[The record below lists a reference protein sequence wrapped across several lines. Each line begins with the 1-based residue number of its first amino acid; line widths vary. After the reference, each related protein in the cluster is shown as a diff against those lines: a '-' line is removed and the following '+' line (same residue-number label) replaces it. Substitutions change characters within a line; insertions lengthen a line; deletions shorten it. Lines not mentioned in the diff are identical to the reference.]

1 MPTDYSKKKVVE
13 LEELLKTR
21 SLPHTGKK
29 ADLIAR
35 LQEADL
41 KRNSS
46 TANAT
51 SVASAPKSAPAAKP
65 APAPA
70 PAVVEDV
77 IDWDDEANTAAAPP
91 ATQTSPSKPTSAA
104 PKTEAKKKPAEVP
117 APSTTTGTTTSTTG
131 SAKPAG
137 AGAALNP
144 VAVPNQI
151 AAIDPSKTN
160 DLTVSSPTA
169 KITPASPSKPKVTTA
184 TTTTITSETETAPA
198 PTTSE
203 TYTSNLPST
212 DPKAELAKRAARA
225 ARFGITD
232 ASAKESDATEADA
245 ERQKALE
252 RTKKFGAVEEES
264 VIAALDRALPDRGTK
279 RGRGAEDGGGRSE
292 SKRGRRDRSGQP
304 GKGGPREGSKTGG
317 SRKRGNNNGKR
328 REQGRSTERS
338 SNSKANGKASDNK
351 TNAKP
356 NNANTTTNNTNTN
369 PAPKS
374 DKRDKDLQAAEA
386 RKKRFAAPAAT
397 TS

>member
-13 LEELLKTR
+13 LEELLKAR

-46 TANAT
+46 TANAAP
-51 SVASAPKSAPAAKP
+51 VASAPKSSIATKPVP

-70 PAVVEDV
+70 PAPTPAAAEDM
-77 IDWDDEANTAAAPP
+77 IDWDDETNTHAAPP
-91 ATQTSPSKPTSAA
+91 ATQPAPSKSTSAA
-104 PKTEAKKKPAEVP
+104 PKTEAKKKSVEVP
-117 APSTTTGTTTSTTG
+117 APSPTTATTTSTTG

-144 VAVPNQI
+144 VAVPNQV

-160 DLTVSSPTA
+160 DLTVTSPVPKT
-169 KITPASPSKPKVTTA
+169 TPASPSKPKATA
-184 TTTTITSETETAPA
+184 TAETSETA
-198 PTTSE
+198 PTPTATE

-232 ASAKESDATEADA
+232 AGAKESDATAADA

-252 RTKKFGAVEEES
+252 REKKFGAVEEES
-264 VIAALDRALPDRGTK
+264 VTAALDRALPDRGTK

-292 SKRGRRDRSGQP
+292 SKRGRRERSGQP
-304 GKGGPREGSKTGG
+304 GKGGPREESKTGG
-317 SRKRGNNNGKR
+317 SRRRGNNGKG
-328 REQGRSTERS
+328 REQGRSTERTT
-338 SNSKANGKASDNK
+338 NSKANGKTNDNK

-356 NNANTTTNNTNTN
+356 DNANTNNNTSTN

-374 DKRDKDLQAAEA
+374 DKRDKDLAAAEA

-397 TS
+397 IS